1 LRKLSLE
8 TTVLFSGP
16 TTTSCSAIGREIH
29 LKSVTY
35 PKSIAGYE
43 EENSF
48 NIFHGPGHDMNVLR
62 KNWHEH
68 SSGYYSRII
77 SNTSWNSECR
87 ISNPTDTE
95 DPFFT

>member
-1 LRKLSLE
+1 
-8 TTVLFSGP
+8 
-16 TTTSCSAIGREIH
+16 
-29 LKSVTY
+29 
-35 PKSIAGYE
+35 
-43 EENSF
+43 
-48 NIFHGPGHDMNVLR
+48 MNVLR

-77 SNTSWNSECR
+77 NNTSWNSECR